1 MSAKGTERPSGRA
14 VSTSASGRKP
24 TRVIGPKP
32 LSRSTGFGHRR
43 IGLVNNGHDLMHGHI
58 LLACYRSALARHGIG
73 FDESLVR
80 TEEMTEAGGYRL
92 AGTSPSSTA

>member
-1 MSAKGTERPSGRA
+1 
-14 VSTSASGRKP
+14 
-24 TRVIGPKP
+24 VIGPKP